1 MNLKKVKKIFSRSN
15 SLLKAPKTFSLKLI
29 NFSCQN
35 CSSKTLRKFF
45 LWKKTQKF
53 SSFFYL
59 LKNARK
65 CQKTK
70 NSKKKNKYIFFRKK
84 IFFDF
89 FVILIFSWKTDK
101 SDQKLAKSVGNICL
115 RDIKKFWEK
124 VTQS

>member
-1 MNLKKVKKIFSRSN
+1 MRENVKK
-15 SLLKAPKTFSLKLI
+15 
-29 NFSCQN
+29 
-35 CSSKTLRKFF
+35 
-45 LWKKTQKF
+45 QKI
-53 SSFFYL
+53 
-59 LKNARK
+59 
-65 CQKTK
+65 Q
-70 NSKKKNKYIFFRKK
+70 KKKINTFFFRKK

>member
-1 MNLKKVKKIFSRSN
+1 MRENVKK
-15 SLLKAPKTFSLKLI
+15 
-29 NFSCQN
+29 
-35 CSSKTLRKFF
+35 
-45 LWKKTQKF
+45 QKI
-53 SSFFYL
+53 
-59 LKNARK
+59 R
-65 CQKTK
+65 
-70 NSKKKNKYIFFRKK
+70 KKNKYIFFRKK